1 MVINMK
7 TSKRIK
13 ISLAVILS
21 VIIVLV
27 GGIFIYAS
35 DYYRADA
42 DALSCINSA
51 DTVTVTR
58 SDGAYIFSPDKAECG
73 LIFYPGGKVEYS
85 AYAPLLSELAKEN
98 ILCILIEMPLNLAVL
113 DVDAAAEYFDKYPEI
128 DKWYIGGH
136 SLGGS
141 MAASYASENSD
152 KLDGL
157 ILLASYST
165 ADLKNTGLEVISVYG
180 SNDGVLNM
188 EKYNEY
194 KHNLPSSAV
203 EKIIK
208 GGCHAYFGS
217 YGVQD
222 NDGIPT
228 VSRNEQINETVNIIT
243 DTIRK

>member
-1 MVINMK
+1 MVIKMK
-7 TSKRIK
+7 ASKK
-13 ISLAVILS
+13 FKTALAVILS
-21 VIIVLV
+21 IIIIFV

-35 DYYRADA
+35 DYYRADT
-42 DALSCINSA
+42 DALSAVQSA
-51 DTVTVTR
+51 DAVTVTQ

-98 ILCILIEMPLNLAVL
+98 ILCILVEMPLNLAVL

-165 ADLKNTGLEVISVYG
+165 ADLKDTGLDVVSVYG

-188 EKYNEY
+188 EKYDEY
-194 KHNLPSSAV
+194 KLNLPSSTV
-203 EKIIK
+203 ERIIE

-217 YGVQD
+217 YGEQK
-222 NDGIPT
+222 NDGTPT
-228 VSRNEQINETVNIIT
+228 VSRNEQINETVTIIM

>member
-1 MVINMK
+1 MK
-7 TSKRIK
+7 ASRRIK
-13 ISLAVILS
+13 TALAAVLS
-21 VIIVLV
+21 IIIIFV

-35 DYYRADA
+35 DYYRAEA
-42 DALSCINSA
+42 DALSCIKYT
-51 DTVTVTR
+51 DTVTVTQ

-113 DVDAAAEYFDKYPEI
+113 NVDAATEYFDEFPEI

-165 ADLKNTGLEVISVYG
+165 ADLKASGLDVISVYG

-188 EKYNEY
+188 EKYNE
-194 KHNLPSSAV
+194 HRQNLPSSTV
-203 EKIIK
+203 EKVIE

-217 YGVQD
+217 YGTQK
-222 NDGIPT
+222 NDGTPT
-228 VSRNEQINETVNIIT
+228 VSRNEQINETVKIIT

>member
-1 MVINMK
+1 MK
-7 TSKRIK
+7 ASKRIK
-13 ISLAVILS
+13 TALAAILS
-21 VIIVLV
+21 IIIIFV

-35 DYYRADA
+35 DYYRAA
-42 DALSCINSA
+42 TDALSVLQSA
-51 DTVTVTR
+51 DEVTVTQT
-58 SDGAYIFSPDKAECG
+58 DGAYIFSPDKAECG

-85 AYAPLLSELAKEN
+85 AYSPLLSELAKEN
-98 ILCILIEMPLNLAVL
+98 ILCILVEMPLNLAVL
-113 DVDAAAEYFDKYPEI
+113 DVDAAAKYFDKYPGI

-165 ADLKNTGLEVISVYG
+165 ADLKDSGLEVISIYG

-188 EKYNEY
+188 DKYDEY
-194 KHNLPSSAV
+194 KQNLPSSTV
-203 EKIIK
+203 ERIIE

-217 YGVQD
+217 YGEQK
-222 NDGIPT
+222 NDGTPT
-228 VSRNEQINETVNIIT
+228 VSRNEQINETVTIIT